1 MVSELDFLIK
11 RRHLKTLIESS
22 QEKLGLGD
30 KLIVVYFL
38 HEI

>member
-11 RRHLKTLIESS
+11 RRQLKTLIESS

-30 KLIVVYFL
+30 KLIVVYFF